1 VVSYPSYSRN
11 INNIYPLLLKKSL
24 FVRKEKSQGDK
35 KIIRIII
42 KKNCNLLQHRNTH
55 SHKRAQFCAA
65 AVPPSM
71 TSSLIAANDVATSR
85 ETLFTTTTHTH
96 HLSYRRR
103 EKDKNQEKKLISKKV
118 TIGLSF

>member
-11 INNIYPLLLKKSL
+11 INNIYPLLLKKKSL

-55 SHKRAQFCAA
+55 SHKRAQFCVA

-71 TSSLIAANDVATSR
+71 TSSLIAANDVTTSR
-85 ETLFTTTTHTH
+85 ETLFTTTHTH